1 MLFANALFTSESVS
15 AGHPDKLCD
24 RISDAI
30 LDEFL
35 KRDQNARVA
44 CETFAAN
51 GHILV
56 AGEFRTRFDADY
68 GAVKIK
74 AASLVRQTLR
84 DIGYGDATHD
94 INPDTCDVE
103 IRFNRQTSEIAGG
116 VDRADGVLG
125 AGDQG
130 MMFGYAAR
138 ESDALM
144 PLPIH
149 LAHRLIHALEAAR
162 SPGRLTFLRPD
173 AKSQVSLRYENGR
186 PALVEAIVVSTQ
198 HDESVSLDRLREAV
212 RAEIIDAVIPP
223 AQRSRDCRILVNPA
237 GKFTIGGPLGDT
249 GLTGRKII
257 VDTYGGA
264 CPHGGGAFSGKDASK
279 VDRSAAYMA
288 RYLAKHV
295 VAAGIAGRCMV
306 QLAYAI
312 GEAEPVSVA
321 VDFQGTGCSEEAAV
335 AAALREMFVLTPAGI
350 IRTLALTR
358 PIFQQTS
365 AGGHFG
371 RELPDFTWE
380 TTPKAAELAARFGA
394 APARGQGGM

>member
-35 KRDQNARVA
+35 KRDPGARVA

-51 GHILV
+51 DRIIV
-56 AGEFRTRFDADY
+56 AGEFRTRSPATFE
-68 GAVKIK
+68 AVEGI
-74 AASLVRQTLR
+74 AESVARQTLR
-84 DIGYGDATHD
+84 DIGYGNAAHD
-94 INPDTCDVE
+94 IDPDACTVE
-103 IRFNRQTSEIAGG
+103 IRFNHQSSEISSG
-116 VDRADGVLG
+116 VDRTDGVLG

-130 MMFGYAAR
+130 LMFGYAAR
-138 ESDALM
+138 ESETLM

-149 LAHRLIHALEAAR
+149 LAHRLIHALEDAR
-162 SPGRLTFLRPD
+162 TSGRLQFLKPD
-173 AKSQVSLRYENGR
+173 AKSRVSLRYENGR

-198 HDESVSLDRLREAV
+198 HADTITLEALRGAV
-212 RAEIIDAVIPP
+212 RAEIIDRVIPS
-223 AQRSRDCRILVNPA
+223 AQRTANCRILINPA
-237 GKFTIGGPLGDT
+237 GTFTTGGPKGDT

-288 RYLAKHV
+288 RHLAKHV
-295 VAAGIAGRCMV
+295 VAAGIAERCIV

-312 GEAEPVSVA
+312 GDAEPVSVA
-321 VDFQGTGCSEEAAV
+321 VDFQGTGKREEAVV
-335 AAALREMFVLTPAGI
+335 AAALRDLFDLTPAGI
-350 IRTLALTR
+350 IRALDLTR
-358 PIFQQTS
+358 PIYSRTS

-371 RELPDFTWE
+371 RELPEFTWE
-380 TTPKAAELAARFGA
+380 RTPQVAELAARLKVSA
-394 APARGQGGM
+394 

>member
-35 KRDQNARVA
+35 KRDPGARVA

-51 GHILV
+51 DRIIV
-56 AGEFRTRFDADY
+56 AGEFRTRSPATFE
-68 GAVKIK
+68 AVEGI
-74 AASLVRQTLR
+74 AESVARQTLR
-84 DIGYGDATHD
+84 DIGYGNAAHD
-94 INPDTCDVE
+94 IDPDACTVE
-103 IRFNRQTSEIAGG
+103 IRFNHQSSEISSG
-116 VDRADGVLG
+116 VDRTDGVLG

-130 MMFGYAAR
+130 LMFGYAAR
-138 ESDALM
+138 ESETLM

-149 LAHRLIHALEAAR
+149 LAHRLIHALEDAR
-162 SPGRLTFLRPD
+162 TSGRLQFLKPD

-198 HDESVSLDRLREAV
+198 HADTITLEALRGAV
-212 RAEIIDAVIPP
+212 RAEIIDRVIPS
-223 AQRSRDCRILVNPA
+223 AQRTANCRILINPA
-237 GKFTIGGPLGDT
+237 GTFTTGGPKGDT

-288 RYLAKHV
+288 RHLAKHV
-295 VAAGIAGRCMV
+295 VAAGIAERCIV

-312 GEAEPVSVA
+312 GDAEPVSVA
-321 VDFQGTGCSEEAAV
+321 VDFQGTGKREEAVV
-335 AAALREMFVLTPAGI
+335 AAALRDLFDLTPAGI
-350 IRTLALTR
+350 IRALDLTR
-358 PIFQQTS
+358 PIYSRTS

-371 RELPDFTWE
+371 RELPEFTWE
-380 TTPKAAELAARFGA
+380 RKPQVAELAARLKVSA
-394 APARGQGGM
+394 